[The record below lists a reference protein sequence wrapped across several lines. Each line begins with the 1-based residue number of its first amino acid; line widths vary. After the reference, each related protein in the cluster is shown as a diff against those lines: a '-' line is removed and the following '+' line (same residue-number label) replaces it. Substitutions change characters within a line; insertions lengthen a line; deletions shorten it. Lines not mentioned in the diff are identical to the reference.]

1 MSTRGFALMIAFR
14 RGWQQ
19 PFGEGD
25 SVRIYR
31 AGDRAL
37 LAELPAHVLEE
48 LLYHALLGHD
58 VQALVAAHLSPLPPP
73 EPLPL
78 AKAFPPPRLPA
89 AAGRRLR
96 GRNAA
101 VGQNSS
107 RGGNT
112 SPPDAGRVRD
122 GALIRPTTPG

>member
-1 MSTRGFALMIAFR
+1 MGTRGFALMIAFR

-31 AGDRAL
+31 HGDRLL

-48 LLYHALLGHD
+48 LLYHALLGQD
-58 VQALVAAHLSPLPPP
+58 VQALVAAHRSPLPPP
-73 EPLPL
+73 APLPL
-78 AKAFPPPRLPA
+78 AKASAPTPRLPA
-89 AAGRRLR
+89 AGGRRLR

-107 RGGNT
+107 PGGNS
-112 SPPDAGRVRD
+112 SPP
-122 GALIRPTTPG
+122 